1 MMKKIGI
8 VGAGYVGISTAVLF
22 AELGHRV
29 TLVDIDKEKVEK
41 INAGKAPIYEKGLQE
56 LLEKHVGKT
65 LSATTSYDI
74 INESDII
81 FICVGTPSKEDG
93 SINLDYVRK
102 SSEEISERIGGYKV
116 IVVKSTV
123 LPGTTENVVIPILEK
138 GSGKNVGKDFGVCM
152 NPEFLR
158 EGNAIYDSF
167 HPDRIVIGE
176 YDKKSG
182 NILEDLYKPLNA
194 PIFRTNLKTA
204 EMIKYASNAFL
215 ATKIS
220 FANEIANICEKI
232 GGVDVYDVMKGVGMD
247 HRISPYFL
255 NAGVGFG
262 GSCFPKDLK
271 ALIKFSEEKSYKPIL
286 LKSVLEVN
294 DYQPKHLVD
303 RIEEKVGSLKGKNV
317 CILGL
322 SFKPNTD
329 DVRESRAIIIVNE
342 LIKRGAHIIAYD
354 PKAKE
359 NFRKLFPNII
369 YVDNVDDALKKAEIC
384 IIQADWDEFKNLDYS
399 RYKNLV
405 LIADGR
411 RTISKKIDI
420 PYITVGYRW

>member
-1 MMKKIGI
+1 MKKIGI
-8 VGAGYVGISTAVLF
+8 AGAGYVGISTAVLF

-29 TLVDIDKEKVEK
+29 TLVDIDEEKVEK

-56 LLEKHVGKT
+56 LLEKHVGKA
-65 LSATTSYDI
+65 LSASTSYDI

-102 SSEEISERIGGYKV
+102 SSEEISKRINRYKV

-138 GSGKNVGKDFGVCM
+138 GSGKKVGRDFGVCM

-158 EGNAIYDSF
+158 EGSAIYDSF
-167 HPDRIVIGE
+167 NPDRIVIGE

-182 NILEDLYKPLNA
+182 DFLENLYKPLNA
-194 PIFRTNLKTA
+194 PILRTNLKTA

-271 ALIKFSEEKSYKPIL
+271 ALIKFSEEKSYEPIL

-303 RIEEKVGSLKGKNV
+303 RVEEKVGSLKGKTV
-317 CILGL
+317 CVLGL

-359 NFRKLFPNII
+359 NFQQLFPNIT